1 MEYSATKSAT
11 TTGSKIPAK
20 TENGLGNDDPRA
32 RDQVGQNGMSISC
45 LADME
50 TLFEGQPTKKVS
62 TTWGQ

>member
-20 TENGLGNDDPRA
+20 TENGLNNDDPRA
-32 RDQVGQNGMSISC
+32 RDQVGRSGMSISC

-50 TLFEGQPTKKVS
+50 TLFEGQPIKKVS
-62 TTWGQ
+62 TAWGQ